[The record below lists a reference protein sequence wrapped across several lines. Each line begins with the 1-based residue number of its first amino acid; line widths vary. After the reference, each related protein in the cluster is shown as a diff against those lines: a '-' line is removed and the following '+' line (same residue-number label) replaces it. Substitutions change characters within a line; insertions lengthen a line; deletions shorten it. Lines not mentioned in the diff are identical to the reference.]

1 MLPGNSILGIAAAGR
16 GHFMESP
23 DAVSRLELGHIL
35 ADGFNDTCNVVALV
49 AGLVKPFWELPAVIG
64 VSLLP
69 FGANTG

>member
-1 MLPGNSILGIAAAGR
+1 
-16 GHFMESP
+16 MESP